1 MRKKALVVGAFLL
14 MGAGTASAQT
24 YSGQIRERVSPLG
37 APSFAAFHAPERII
51 PGFYLP
57 IFVAVKAGEGD
68 LKEIGWSLYCC
79 AQRVY
84 EGGTYYI
91 KAGEEK
97 EVEGRF
103 YLNTLSVL
111 RHGNLFFHSGLVL
124 YLNIWA
130 VDRAGRVSEKKYFD
144 VTLDPLAPRVFAA
157 PGDGRTYARDMGVI
171 TGDIHYPAGDGSGG
185 TP

>member
-14 MGAGTASAQT
+14 MGAGTALAQT
-24 YSGQIRERVSPLG
+24 DSAQIRERVSPLG

-57 IFVAVKAGEGD
+57 IFVAVKAGEGE
-68 LKEIGWSLYCC
+68 LKEIGWSLSCC
-79 AQRVY
+79 ATRVH
-84 EGGTYYI
+84 EGGAYRVQ
-91 KAGEEK
+91 AGEEK
-97 EVEGRF
+97 GLDGRF
-103 YLNTLSVL
+103 YLNTLPVI
-111 RHGNLFFHSGLVL
+111 RHTPFFASGLVL
-124 YLNIWA
+124 YLSIWA

-157 PGDGRTYARDMGVI
+157 PRDGRTYARDMGVI